1 MNLYHL
7 RYFVTL
13 AHLEHYTM
21 AAEKLCITQP
31 SLSHA
36 ILLLENELGVKL
48 FEKAGRNIILTKY
61 GKAFLTDVEHA
72 MNILDSSVNKMKM
85 VKRGE
90 GQIDIAML
98 RTLSISVV
106 PGFVRGFLDSKP
118 QKNIEF
124 KFHNSTGMT
133 SDIVKELK
141 DREYDIAFCSFI
153 ENEPSIEFIPISKQK
168 LVVIVPE
175 THPLAEKNEIDLVD
189 TLPYP
194 QIMFSKRSGLR
205 RIIDEIFQK
214 CEGKYTVAYTVS
226 EDQSVAGL
234 VGANFG
240 IAVVPDMEVLY
251 TLPVKV
257 IQISSPS
264 VKRHFYMAT
273 LKDVYEPPLIK
284 EFKKYVVEHADI

>member
-36 ILLLENELGVKL
+36 ILLMENELGVKL
-48 FEKAGRNIILTKY
+48 FEKAGRNVLLTKY
-61 GKAFLTDVEHA
+61 GKAFLTDVEHSL
-72 MNILDSSVNKMKM
+72 NILDSSVNKMKM

-106 PGFVRGFLDSKP
+106 PSFVRGFVDSKP

-133 SDIVKELK
+133 SDIIKELK
-141 DREYDIAFCSFI
+141 DRKYDIAFCSFM

-168 LVVIVPE
+168 LVVIVHE
-175 THPLAEKNEIDLVD
+175 THPLAGKNEIDLVE

-194 QIMFSKRSGLR
+194 HIMFSKKSGLR
-205 RIIDEIFQK
+205 RIIDEFFQK

-240 IAVVPDMEVLY
+240 IAVVPEMEILY
-251 TLPVKV
+251 NLPIKV
-257 IQISSPS
+257 IQISSPTIE
-264 VKRHFYMAT
+264 RYFYMAT
-273 LKDVYEPPLIK
+273 LKNIYEPPLIK
-284 EFKKYVVEHADI
+284 EFKKYVIEQADI